1 MCLEVTLL
9 GDSKSRI
16 RPGFPMTSSDA
27 QIGCVCIQSEIH
39 SFIVA
44 KVSSEPVVQKY
55 GFRFKIASNSLSL
68 TSRGQRNGS
77 SLRCVDSYIRD
88 IELTEINDLH
98 LSSILKSSKCLEAI
112 LKRPLLSSNR
122 ISDFQGQTPSTP

>member
-1 MCLEVTLL
+1 
-9 GDSKSRI
+9 
-16 RPGFPMTSSDA
+16 MTSSAA

-39 SFIVA
+39 PFIVA

-55 GFRFKIASNSLSL
+55 GFRFKIASNSVSL

-98 LSSILKSSKCLEAI
+98 LSSILKSSKCSEAI